1 MKNIALLIAVI
12 ITFGFASCGE
22 EKKKKRKKGPTLCDC
37 VNEKNPSDECKK
49 MEIEWSEKF
58 KGAGTDAV
66 KIQAVIEAMEAEEED
81 CMQRYQKGSDKRKD
95 VKREEVMEKS
105 VELLEEDYY
114 YEEMNRAIDNAEMP
128 TVEVDDYDDMKVD
141 EFDPES
147 ML

>member
-12 ITFGFASCGE
+12 ITFGFASCGD
-22 EKKKKRKKGPTLCDC
+22 EKKKKRKRKKGPTLCDC

-58 KGAGTDAV
+58 KDASEEER
-66 KIQAVIEAMEAEEED
+66 KGMATEAED
-81 CMQRYQKGSDKRKD
+81 CMHRYQKSSDKRKE
-95 VKREEVMEKS
+95 VKREEVMRADKS
-105 VELLEEDYY
+105 IEV
-114 YEEMNRAIDNAEMP
+114 IDATLVP
-128 TVEVDDYDDMKVD
+128 LEVDDYDDMKVD